1 MKHSMGYGN
10 ETEKNTCTVVSRSL
24 YNGTYYLYGIC
35 DEGYMR
41 AAVQN
46 LERLIFSSSS
56 VHLHQDFTLK
66 KVTKVTVRIYIKCTR
81 WPSIHS
87 ETNFLMLCQ
96 ENTFENDMFV
106 LLCGNTKEYLKQ

>member
-1 MKHSMGYGN
+1 MGYGN
-10 ETEKNTCTVVSRSL
+10 ETEKNTCTVVSISL
-24 YNGTYYLYGIC
+24 YNGTYHLYGIC

-56 VHLHQDFTLK
+56 VHLHQYFTLK
-66 KVTKVTVRIYIKCTR
+66 KVTKVTLKCHSTVRINIKCTR

-96 ENTFENDMFV
+96 ENTFENDV
-106 LLCGNTKEYLKQ
+106 CATVWKH